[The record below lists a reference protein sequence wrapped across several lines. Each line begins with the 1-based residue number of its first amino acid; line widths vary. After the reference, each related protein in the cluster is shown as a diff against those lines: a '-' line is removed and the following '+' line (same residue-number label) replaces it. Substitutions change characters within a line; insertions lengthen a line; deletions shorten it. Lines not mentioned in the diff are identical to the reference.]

1 MELNLKGPRG
11 RGGGGL
17 GEGVRDVHRAMTT
30 VSGLLGVVRKK
41 VVFVSFKNYF
51 FKEFNSN
58 SIQISETR
66 KKLRRD

>member
-41 VVFVSFKNYF
+41 VVFVGFKIIF
-51 FKEFNSN
+51 LKEN
-58 SIQISETR
+58 
-66 KKLRRD
+66 